1 MEADDV
7 AVLQLLEQADL
18 AEGGGGDALGR
29 SCFNRCSLH
38 NAKKI
43 DLTSSSSSS
52 LTRLRATISC
62 VSLFLALNTVPYV
75 PKMC

>member
-38 NAKKI
+38 NAKNRPHLVI
-43 DLTSSSSSS
+43 VVQSYSFEGDDFL
-52 LTRLRATISC
+52 RLLVLGLEHGAVRA
-62 VSLFLALNTVPYV
+62 
-75 PKMC
+75 